1 MGSSWENRGRK
12 SARHVALYGMLIALA
27 FIFSYIEALFP
38 MPVPVPGIKLGL
50 ANLVNVTGLYT
61 VGVAG
66 TIAVGLVRIVLV
78 GFTFGNTFSMIYGLA
93 GGALSLTVMTLMKKS
108 GWFGTIGVS
117 VAGGIFH
124 NIGQLLI
131 AAFVTRTMGV
141 FSYFPV
147 LAVAGVITGAVIGI
161 LGGLITERISG
172 FVKHGSDR

>member
-1 MGSSWENRGRK
+1 
-12 SARHVALYGMLIALA
+12 MLIALA

-93 GGALSLTVMTLMKKS
+93 GGALSLMVMTLMKKS

-124 NIGQLLI
+124 NVGQLLI

-172 FVKHGSDR
+172 FVKHENDR